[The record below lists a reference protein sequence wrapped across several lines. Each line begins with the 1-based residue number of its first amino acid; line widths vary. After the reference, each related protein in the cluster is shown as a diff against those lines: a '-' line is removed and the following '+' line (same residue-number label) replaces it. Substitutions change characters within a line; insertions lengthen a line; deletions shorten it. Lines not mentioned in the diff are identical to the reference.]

1 LQWRAGSRAVSD
13 PDHTRMLV
21 SRPAPAHQES
31 FVMQPV
37 QRISKSRKRK
47 RRSHHALT
55 PIHYV
60 RCPQCGNSKLPH
72 CACDNCGYVN
82 PKLALQVQTDES

>member
-1 LQWRAGSRAVSD
+1 
-13 PDHTRMLV
+13 
-21 SRPAPAHQES
+21 
-31 FVMQPV
+31 MQPV

-72 CACDNCGYVN
+72 CACANCGYVN
-82 PKLALQVQTDES
+82 PQLALQVAAEEE

>member
-1 LQWRAGSRAVSD
+1 
-13 PDHTRMLV
+13 
-21 SRPAPAHQES
+21 
-31 FVMQPV
+31 MQPV

-60 RCPQCGNSKLPH
+60 RCPQCGNGKLPH
-72 CACDNCGYVN
+72 AACGNCGYVN
-82 PKLALQVQTDES
+82 PKLALAVEQEQA